1 MVAIY
6 GILATQFRSYVQPL
20 VVMSVIAFSF
30 IGVTIGMYLLD
41 YSLSMYVLYAIVGL
55 AGIVVNDSLVL
66 IDFVNRER
74 RRGTPAFEAVRLA
87 SYKRFRPILLTTVTT
102 VTGLAPMALGISG
115 YSRVFAPFATAI
127 VFGLSVASLLTLF
140 LVPTLYLGL
149 DDLTSALRRI
159 ARPAPQ
165 RRRAPGMVR
174 VPAVRSGAAGG
185 YAAQKGQTM
194 GIKAIATTPQIR
206 SSGSPIFTK
215 SMKR

>member
-1 MVAIY
+1 
-6 GILATQFRSYVQPL
+6 
-20 VVMSVIAFSF
+20 
-30 IGVTIGMYLLD
+30 
-41 YSLSMYVLYAIVGL
+41 
-55 AGIVVNDSLVL
+55 
-66 IDFVNRER
+66 
-74 RRGTPAFEAVRLA
+74 GTPAFEAVRLA

-140 LVPTLYLGL
+140 LVPTLYLGV

-159 ARPAPQ
+159 ARPA

-174 VPAVRSGAAGG
+174 VPVGRSGAAGG

-194 GIKAIATTPQIR
+194 GIKAIATTPQTR
-206 SSGSPIFTK
+206 SRGSPTLTK